1 MPTLS
6 WNLNAEVQNGPKIAV
21 AQTLAIESYD
31 KTEVTI
37 PPKTDTPVHI
47 PGEVQFLALVADRYG
62 KDLTYKVSGGPANA
76 IELDSPLILAGA
88 GAVGLLGSAPTTLTF
103 TNMLDDGKTNPKPVT
118 VQILVGRK
126 AT

>member
-6 WNLNAEVQNGPKIAV
+6 WSLNAEVQNGPKIAV
-21 AQTLAIESYD
+21 SQTLAIESYD

-37 PPKTDTPVHI
+37 PPTTDTPVNI
-47 PGEVQFLALVADRYG
+47 PGEVQFLAILADRYG
-62 KDLTYKVSGGPANA
+62 KDLTYKASGGPAAA
-76 IELDSPLILAGA
+76 IELDAPQILAGA

-103 TNMLDDGKTNPKPVT
+103 TNTLDHPNTKPVN